1 LRVSSREGKVDKEGD
16 EAAGVEEEEDVG
28 IALFTAKGLL
38 LFGALLAADV
48 AVA

>member
-1 LRVSSREGKVDKEGD
+1 VNKKGD
-16 EAAGVEEEEDVG
+16 EARGPEEEEEVG